1 MENRKN
7 FPKFAGMKRFGWI
20 GLLVLLA
27 LVACAPTNND
37 DAVGTRH
44 GTSLPTT
51 IASPE
56 LSAIDSLMW
65 RQPDSALACLI
76 PYFDTCCRDAKFFVS
91 TTTSFNRHYANLL
104 LAELLYK
111 NDYAQTNRPAL
122 LEAVVYFDSLTF
134 TLNDIPSPK
143 RLIAGTDPLSLTRN
157 DNLVFLD
164 ARAHYINGVG
174 YYENESMVEACKE
187 YLKAL
192 EVMESHFQEK
202 DLVGKK
208 AKFMTYTYNRLG
220 EMFEKQYMMDPA
232 LDCYRHSYDYSIISP
247 ISSYSISNALYHI
260 GKQYDK
266 KGDKDSADYYYIQAL
281 VNIPDSTNLYY
292 RDMVSTQALL
302 SYQLTHQA
310 EMSLERLKQ
319 MAVLAA
325 DDDERLTRYTVIGNI
340 FFEEGMYDSALLY
353 LEPVLENKR
362 NRFLQIRVAN
372 YLRIIY
378 DSLGNREKSNECM
391 SYLALHNETGAENSA
406 MVSQLSEIYK
416 TYKSQKQE
424 KEAVAKREV
433 AVKKALGIVVPMA
446 VILALAIIVTAKLRS
461 KKLLQEQ
468 REESERVLG
477 ETTQQHKEELKQ
489 RQVEAEKTLEDKEKY
504 HQQEMEAKEAQARK
518 ELEERDKQHTEAI
531 EAERQAHRM
540 EQAAISGRLKQKN
553 EEVRELK
560 DQIKRQDELDA
571 TPKQAETFTDEPICR
586 LILERVKEGQFLSQ
600 IDCKIYKDNALS
612 KEQVISLREAAD
624 HHFGLFTIRLIKAY
638 PKLTNSDLDYCCLY
652 LLGLSDADISALMQ
666 KAYPTVSQRSRKIKA
681 ILGNNS
687 PLPITLRG
695 IANNDL

>member
-1 MENRKN
+1 MCRNVRH
-7 FPKFAGMKRFGWI
+7 I
-20 GLLVLLA
+20 VLLFLLPFA
-27 LVACAPTNND
+27 LLCACQRHDTD
-37 DAVGTRH
+37 LVETRRA
-44 GTSLPTT
+44 TSLPTT

-76 PYFDTCCRDAKFFVS
+76 PYFDTCCRDAMIASPDDATDFQKRRMQCVS
-91 TTTSFNRHYANLL
+91 TAEFNRHYANLL

-134 TLNDIPSPK
+134 TLNDTPSPK

-192 EVMESHFQEK
+192 ELMESHFQEK

-302 SYQLTHQA
+302 SYQMTHQA

-378 DSLGNREKSNECM
+378 DSLGNGEKSNECM
-391 SYLALHNETGAENSA
+391 SYLAHHNETGAENSVL
-406 MVSQLSEIYK
+406 VSQLSEMYK
-416 TYKSQKQE
+416 TYKSRKQE
-424 KEAVAKREV
+424 KEATIKREA
-433 AVKKALGIVVPMA
+433 AVKKTIEIVAPIA
-446 VILALAIIVTAKLRS
+446 AALALVIIVAAKWRS
-461 KKLLQEQ
+461 KKLLKKQ
-468 REESERVLG
+468 REEADRVLG
-477 ETTQQHKEELKQ
+477 ETEQQHKEELRQKQ
-489 RQVEAEKTLEDKEKY
+489 TEAEKMLEDKEKQ
-504 HQQEMEAKEAQARK
+504 HLQEMES
-518 ELEERDKQHTEAI
+518 
-531 EAERQAHRM
+531 ERQTHKLQ
-540 EQAAISGRLKQKN
+540 QAALSGRLKRSN
-553 EEVRELK
+553 EELR
-560 DQIKRQDELDA
+560 DIS
-571 TPKQAETFTDEPICR
+571 KQLEQTLSKNAQYESDTANDYAAFINDPICKH
-586 LILERVKEGQFLSQ
+586 IVGIAHKQQFKSKMDYL
-600 IDCKIYKDNALS
+600 IYKDDALS
-612 KEQVISLREAAD
+612 KEQLLDLRNAVQK
-624 HHFGLFTIRLIKAY
+624 HLPRFVSHIRRQY
-638 PKLTNSDLDYCCLY
+638 PKLTDNDMDCCYLV
-652 LLGLSDADISALMQ
+652 LLGLKEADISALMQ
-666 KAYPTVSQRSRKIKA
+666 RAYTTVCDRSRKISRIIGA
-681 ILGNNS
+681 NDSLYHA
-687 PLPITLRG
+687 LR
-695 IANNDL
+695 NMLDE

>member
-1 MENRKN
+1 MCRNVRH
-7 FPKFAGMKRFGWI
+7 I
-20 GLLVLLA
+20 VLLFLLPFA
-27 LVACAPTNND
+27 LLCACQRHDTD
-37 DAVGTRH
+37 LVETRRA
-44 GTSLPTT
+44 TSLPTT

-76 PYFDTCCRDAKFFVS
+76 PYFDTCCRDAMIASPDDATDFQKRRMQCVS
-91 TTTSFNRHYANLL
+91 TAEFNRHYANLL

-134 TLNDIPSPK
+134 TLNDTPSPK

-192 EVMESHFQEK
+192 ELMESHFQEK

-302 SYQLTHQA
+302 SYQMTHQA

-378 DSLGNREKSNECM
+378 DSLGNGEKSNECM
-391 SYLALHNETGAENSA
+391 SYLAHHNETGAENSVL
-406 MVSQLSEIYK
+406 VSQLSEMYK
-416 TYKSQKQE
+416 TYKSRKQE
-424 KEAVAKREV
+424 KEATIKREA
-433 AVKKALGIVVPMA
+433 AVKKTIEIVAPIA
-446 VILALAIIVTAKLRS
+446 AALALVIIVAAKWRS
-461 KKLLQEQ
+461 KKLLKKQ
-468 REESERVLG
+468 REEADRVLG
-477 ETTQQHKEELKQ
+477 ETEQQHKEELRQKQ
-489 RQVEAEKTLEDKEKY
+489 TEAEKMLEDKEKQ
-504 HQQEMEAKEAQARK
+504 HLQEMES
-518 ELEERDKQHTEAI
+518 
-531 EAERQAHRM
+531 ERQTHKLQ
-540 EQAAISGRLKQKN
+540 QAALSGRLKRSN
-553 EEVRELK
+553 EELR
-560 DQIKRQDELDA
+560 DIS
-571 TPKQAETFTDEPICR
+571 KQLEQTLSKNAQYESDTANDYAAFINDPICKH
-586 LILERVKEGQFLSQ
+586 IVGIAHKQQFKSKMDYL
-600 IDCKIYKDNALS
+600 IYKDDALS
-612 KEQVISLREAAD
+612 KEQLLDLRNAVQK
-624 HHFGLFTIRLIKAY
+624 HLPRFVSHIRRQY
-638 PKLTNSDLDYCCLY
+638 PKLTDNDMDCCYLV
-652 LLGLSDADISALMQ
+652 LLGLNEADISALMQ
-666 KAYPTVSQRSRKIKA
+666 RAYTTVCDRSRKISRIIGA
-681 ILGNNS
+681 NDSLYHA
-687 PLPITLRG
+687 LR
-695 IANNDL
+695 NMLDE